1 MLTGGREKEVMGGGE
16 DVDISILDLGDAKA
30 KFALL
35 SHCAGHPDFTTFLY
49 QSHKQCVG
57 EGKPGRAL

>member
-1 MLTGGREKEVMGGGE
+1 MGGGE